1 MVPVQSQSFSPLES
15 LQVIRTMI
23 DKTRHDIS
31 LQSPYFLLWGWFT
44 FAGCI
49 GQFLLHV
56 VFEYKHHYFVWFIT
70 IPCILIS
77 RYMSSRNKSRAMAKT
92 YVNESMT
99 FVWTGIGLSVVVLSI
114 LFIKLGFQYCFPF
127 FILFYGMGAFISGKI
142 LHFQPLIVG
151 GIISW
156 CLAALAI
163 WVDFDFQALF
173 AAASVLFSYIIP
185 GYLIARN
192 PKTIT

>member
-1 MVPVQSQSFSPLES
+1 MEPVQSQSFSPLES

-173 AAASVLFSYIIP
+173 APASVLFSYIIP